1 MLSDDSY
8 KKMSTSIQSPKWGA
22 VLLALL
28 LSLSFPGLQFALEP
42 PIYNSKETS
51 HPETGLNGMV
61 SSREY
66 LATESA
72 LEILKGGGNAID
84 AAVALGFALAVTNPQ
99 AGNIGGGGFM
109 LVHSAE
115 TGETVAIDYREKAP
129 LAATRDM
136 FLSPNGEVDKERSRY
151 SRLAVGVPG
160 TVAGLSLALEKYGTL
175 SLADALAPA
184 IRLAQDGFPVGED
197 LYESLKIGKERL
209 ALAAPHAIKI
219 FYGEDGNAIR
229 PGQILKLPELASS
242 LRLIAKNGP
251 SAFYEGKI
259 ADLIVNDM
267 KANGGIITK
276 EDLRKYQPSL
286 RAPVKGT
293 FKGYEIVSM
302 PPPSSG
308 GAHIVQILNVL
319 EPFDLKSKGHNSAET
334 IHLMAEAMKYAYAD
348 RSKHLGDSDFNPIPL
363 EWITSKKY
371 GAEIHGK
378 LNLERATPSVEI
390 LPGDPIREGL
400 DTTHFSVMDKYGNAV
415 SNTYTINFSFGSKI
429 MPLGTGFFLNNE
441 MDDFSSKPGVPNA
454 YGLIG
459 GEYNSIEAEKRMLSS
474 MSPTIVLKD
483 GIPFLLTG
491 SRGGSQIITMTLQVI
506 LNVIEHGMN
515 LSSAVSAPRVHHQW
529 MPDVLGLESGVSI
542 DPQRLLQGKGY
553 EVRQGGAMGT
563 TNSILFEQGV
573 FYGAADPRRPD
584 SHAAGY

>member
-1 MLSDDSY
+1 
-8 KKMSTSIQSPKWGA
+8 MSILIYSPKWGA
-22 VLLALL
+22 LLLAQFLL
-28 LSLSFPGLQFALEP
+28 FSCPESSFALEP
-42 PIYNSKETS
+42 PIYNSQQTS

-66 LATESA
+66 VATETA
-72 LEILKGGGNAID
+72 LQVLKRGGNAVD
-84 AAVALGFALAVTNPQ
+84 AAVTLGFALAVTNPQ

-109 LVHSAE
+109 LVHSAQS
-115 TGETVAIDYREKAP
+115 GETVAIDYREKAP

-136 FLSPNGEVDKERSRY
+136 FLDADGEVDIERSRY
-151 SRLAVGVPG
+151 SRLAAGVPG
-160 TVAGLSLALEKYGTL
+160 TVAGLSLALEKYGTI
-175 SLADALAPA
+175 SLAEALAPA
-184 IRLAQDGFPVGED
+184 IDLAKNGFPVGED
-197 LYESLKIGKERL
+197 LYQSLKTGKERL
-209 ALAAPHAIKI
+209 SMAAPHAVPT
-219 FYGEDGNAIR
+219 FYGKDGLAIR
-229 PGQILKLPELASS
+229 PGEILKLPELARTLS
-242 LRLIAKNGP
+242 LIAKKGP

-259 ADLIVNDM
+259 ADLIVRDM
-267 KANGGIITK
+267 EANGGIITK
-276 EDLRKYQPSL
+276 QDLKAYEPSL
-286 RAPVKGT
+286 RKPVTGT

-308 GAHIVQILNVL
+308 GAHIIQILNAL
-319 EPFDLKSKGHNSAET
+319 EPFDLKAKGHNSAET

-348 RSKHLGDSDFNPIPL
+348 RSKHLGDSDFSPVPL
-363 EWITSKKY
+363 DWITSKKY
-371 GAEIHGK
+371 GAEIYEK
-378 LNLERATPSVEI
+378 LNLKRATPSIEI
-390 LPGDPIREGL
+390 LPGEPIHEGL

-474 MSPTIVLKD
+474 MSPTIVLKE
-483 GIPFLLTG
+483 GVPFLLTG

-529 MPDVLGLESGVSI
+529 LPDILSVESGVSL
-542 DPQRLLQGKGY
+542 DTQRLLQGKGY

-563 TNSILFEQGV
+563 TNSILFDGGV